1 MGGKMLRHASKC
13 HLTYPSHLYYNSY
26 LSYYFQIQLMQE
38 MVGTARRMGN
48 HAIATRHMTYL
59 LEVMFDHCSDTEK
72 TDFSS
77 QLSVLTSRHPGKFDH
92 CIALTLRV
100 IFSHEISKF
109 TSRFSHLTNF

>member
-1 MGGKMLRHASKC
+1 
-13 HLTYPSHLYYNSY
+13 
-26 LSYYFQIQLMQE
+26 MQE

-92 CIALTLRV
+92 CSDLEKTNARTSEEMDGTLPRIASFENT
-100 IFSHEISKF
+100 
-109 TSRFSHLTNF
+109 

>member
-1 MGGKMLRHASKC
+1 
-13 HLTYPSHLYYNSY
+13 
-26 LSYYFQIQLMQE
+26 MQE

-92 CIALTLRV
+92 CSDTEKTNVRFVVFFLVKSQSVVLDSV
-100 IFSHEISKF
+100 I
-109 TSRFSHLTNF
+109 

>member
-1 MGGKMLRHASKC
+1 
-13 HLTYPSHLYYNSY
+13 
-26 LSYYFQIQLMQE
+26 MQE

-92 CIALTLRV
+92 CIALLWHWGYFFLMKSQSLLLLDSV
-100 IFSHEISKF
+100 I
-109 TSRFSHLTNF
+109 